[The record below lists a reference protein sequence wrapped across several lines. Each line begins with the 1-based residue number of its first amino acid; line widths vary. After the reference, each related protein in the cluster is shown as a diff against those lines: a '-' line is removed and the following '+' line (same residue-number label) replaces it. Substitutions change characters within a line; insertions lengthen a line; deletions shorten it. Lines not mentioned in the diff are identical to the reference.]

1 MTSEIYLYKQECYSI
16 IGCCMEVHKELG
28 RGFLEA
34 VYQEALEIVF
44 LEEQIPHV
52 REKLVNI
59 KFRDQTLNK
68 KYVADF
74 LCYNE
79 VIVELKATDG
89 LIDADIAQALN
100 YLKALDKKIALLVNF
115 GTPKLQYKRV
125 IL

>member
-1 MTSEIYLYKQECYSI
+1 MTLEIYPYKQECYSI

-34 VYQEALEIVF
+34 VYQEALEMVF
-44 LEEQIPHV
+44 QDEQIPHV
-52 REKLVNI
+52 REKLLNI
-59 KFRDQTLNK
+59 KFKDRTLNK
-68 KYVADF
+68 RYVADF